1 MMRVGHI
8 KLQVTAHNEPTPH
21 LKGFQQL
28 HDEVK
33 QKAGELQSA

>member
-8 KLQVTAHNEPTPH
+8 KLQVTAHNEPTPY
-21 LKGFQQL
+21 LTGFQQL

-33 QKAGELQSA
+33 QKTGELQSA